1 MKCTMKK
8 HSSALLFLILM
19 ATGLHGQDN
28 FSGIFHATDAEYR
41 YAEGVTFEQLLRQK
55 QEYDTSGFLL
65 KEVET
70 FGQTKNRRFW
80 AAWEKTPGESRIEEI
95 SDWDSMVWKKREMA
109 QEGYCMQD
117 IETYF
122 DDKGAQRF
130 LAVWHKSP
138 VPHKM
143 WKLDS
148 REGLEQVTKD
158 MARSN
163 HFPVDVEAFA
173 GADGKT
179 GFLAVYHQRKPAQ
192 KSHMFVTGDLKKFNV
207 ERVQR
212 RKSGFRMTDFEY
224 IKEQNGDELYL
235 AVFHKGDYEESL
247 RHHLNGESFSRLRNE
262 LAASRNLKLIDIEIA
277 EGSGNAEMPE
287 DVQN

>member
-95 SDWDSMVWKKREMA
+95 FRA
-109 QEGYCMQD
+109 C
-117 IETYF
+117 
-122 DDKGAQRF
+122 
-130 LAVWHKSP
+130 
-138 VPHKM
+138 
-143 WKLDS
+143 LDFHDRAKASKFCFRRGKFCS
-148 REGLEQVTKD
+148 R
-158 MARSN
+158 MRAI
-163 HFPVDVEAFA
+163 
-173 GADGKT
+173 
-179 GFLAVYHQRKPAQ
+179 
-192 KSHMFVTGDLKKFNV
+192 
-207 ERVQR
+207 R
-212 RKSGFRMTDFEY
+212 RK
-224 IKEQNGDELYL
+224 I
-235 AVFHKGDYEESL
+235 
-247 RHHLNGESFSRLRNE
+247 
-262 LAASRNLKLIDIEIA
+262 
-277 EGSGNAEMPE
+277 
-287 DVQN
+287 